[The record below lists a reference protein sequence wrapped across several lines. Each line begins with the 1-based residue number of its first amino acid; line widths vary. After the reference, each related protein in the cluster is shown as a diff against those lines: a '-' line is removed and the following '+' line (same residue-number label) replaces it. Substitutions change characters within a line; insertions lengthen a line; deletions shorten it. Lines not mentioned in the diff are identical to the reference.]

1 MGRLGGQEEPRV
13 SEAELEYAWFFRTE
27 FPAVVR
33 TVYLILRDHGR
44 AEDISQDAFMQLYA
58 HWRKV
63 SRYERPE
70 AWVRRV
76 AIRMAVRQQKRDQTR
91 GMLERHTGGVATPA
105 AGDLDLEQAMK
116 DLSPMQR
123 AVVVLYY
130 FEDRPTNEIVE
141 ILGMSQSTVR
151 VHLTRARR
159 RLADLLREEV
169 DDDVD

>member
-1 MGRLGGQEEPRV
+1 VTER
-13 SEAELEYAWFFRTE
+13 ELEYAWFFRTE
-27 FPAVVR
+27 FPSVLR
-33 TVYLILRDHGR
+33 TVFLILRDRGR
-44 AEDISQDAFMQLYA
+44 SEDIAQDAFTQLYV

-76 AIRMAVRQQKRDQTR
+76 AIRMAVRHQKRDR
-91 GMLERHTGGVATPA
+91 LRAMLERGSPEPA
-105 AGDLDLEQAMK
+105 SDPETDLDLASAMK
-116 DLSPMQR
+116 ELSPMQR

-130 FEDRPTNEIVE
+130 YEDRPTAEIVD

-159 RLADLLREEV
+159 RLADLLREGV
-169 DDDVD
+169 GNDVD

>member
-1 MGRLGGQEEPRV
+1 V
-13 SEAELEYAWFFRTE
+13 SEAELDYTWFFRTE
-27 FPAVVR
+27 FPSVVR
-33 TVYLILRDHGR
+33 TVYLILRDRER

-76 AIRMAVRQQKRDQTR
+76 AIRMAVRHRKRDLLR
-91 GMLERHTGGVATPA
+91 ASLERRSANTANPTS
-105 AGDLDLEQAMK
+105 GDLDLEHAMEL
-116 DLSPMQR
+116 LSPMQR

-130 FEDRPTNEIVE
+130 FEDRPTPEIVE

-169 DDDVD
+169 DNDVD

>member
-1 MGRLGGQEEPRV
+1 V
-13 SEAELEYAWFFRTE
+13 SESELDYTWFFRAE
-27 FPAVVR
+27 FPSVAR
-33 TVYLILRDHGR
+33 TVYLILRDRGR

-58 HWRKV
+58 NWRKV

-76 AIRMAVRQQKRDQTR
+76 AIRLAVRQQKRDR
-91 GMLERHTGGVATPA
+91 IRAGLERKTVDTPSPGA
-105 AGDLDLEQAMK
+105 DALDLEQAMK
-116 DLSPMQR
+116 GLSPMQR

-159 RLADLLREEV
+159 RLAELLREEV
-169 DDDVD
+169 DEDVG